1 MPQARSRQKSKGV
14 EFVMGTQIGNAVIQC
29 FSENGGLTSPVVV
42 AGGVIRHRREVRQ
55 SVDDAY
61 LRAEM
66 ILLEKKT
73 SMESASLTG

>member
-1 MPQARSRQKSKGV
+1 MRA
-14 EFVMGTQIGNAVIQC
+14 QIGSAVMKRL
-29 FSENGGLTSPVVV
+29 SEGGGVISPMVV

-66 ILLEKKT
+66 VLLERSS
-73 SMESASLTG
+73 SM